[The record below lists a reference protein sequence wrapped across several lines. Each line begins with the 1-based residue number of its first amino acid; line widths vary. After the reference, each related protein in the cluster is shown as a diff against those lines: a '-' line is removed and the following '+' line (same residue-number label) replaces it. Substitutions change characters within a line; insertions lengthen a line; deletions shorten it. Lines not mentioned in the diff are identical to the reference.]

1 MYCHTDVVDLVQEGL
16 LLDLL
21 KVVAH
26 HGGRLATPVRSMQ
39 RHVEESEPRPV
50 SYNGSQPQAILLTAV
65 SSKPGDGDQKSSS
78 SNEQKVYQG
87 KQSLK
92 ESSQST
98 PSVETATS
106 TVSTDTKDQGD
117 SLSKWKAMKKMEATV
132 SRSSDSVPAVEK
144 PVVKAP
150 DDVKE
155 PDNRRL
161 ESKSQRDV

>member
-1 MYCHTDVVDLVQEGL
+1 MQEGL

-39 RHVEESEPRPV
+39 RHVEETEPRPV
-50 SYNGSQPQAILLTAV
+50 SYNGSQPRPILLTAV

-78 SNEQKVYQG
+78 SNPVSEQKVYQR
-87 KQSLK
+87 KQSFK
-92 ESSQST
+92 EST
-98 PSVETATS
+98 PSVETQTVTV

-117 SLSKWKAMKKMEATV
+117 SLSKWKAMKKMEATA
-132 SRSSDSVPAVEK
+132 SRASDGVPASSASEK
-144 PVVKAP
+144 PLVKVP

-155 PDNRRL
+155 LDNRRL
-161 ESKSQRDV
+161 ESKSQRDA